1 MFKNLSFC
9 NLDSSLI
16 EKQTC
21 KIFLLK
27 TKFVVY
33 RIYDDIKRSTDDKK
47 VALLLFLCLIRPG
60 HMAVR
65 PQTSQIQQ
73 PGKRFK
79 LGKLKWKSV
88 LLTTTK
94 LLLKVKIKKE
104 TFFWKSTQHLKF
116 IDKYSFNIV
125 KKTSPLAKLNKDGL
139 EDHKTN
145 IWITKRN

>member
-16 EKQTC
+16 EKQTF

-33 RIYDDIKRSTDDKK
+33 RIYDVIKRSTDDKK

-73 PGKRFK
+73 SGKGFK
-79 LGKLKWKSV
+79 LGKLK
-88 LLTTTK
+88 
-94 LLLKVKIKKE
+94 
-104 TFFWKSTQHLKF
+104 
-116 IDKYSFNIV
+116 
-125 KKTSPLAKLNKDGL
+125 
-139 EDHKTN
+139 
-145 IWITKRN
+145 